1 MAKVKEGI
9 SKVDFSHLSGLPE
22 PVQRYFRHVLV
33 DGQPYINEVII
44 NQTGVLRTSTE
55 KNKWFSFSAQHQ
67 VTPLSKSFEWNARV
81 TLFPAL
87 WISIQDRYLDRV
99 GSGHIKLWSI
109 IPVANDGGHME
120 INSGELHRYLAE
132 GVWYPT
138 ALLPESG
145 VTWKAI
151 DGGKA
156 LASITIDNIT
166 VALEF
171 TFNERGEVV
180 AVYTDGRY
188 GRFGEGYQQ
197 KPWEGHFKD
206 YHEVNGMKVP
216 RYGEV
221 GWWVDGQYELVWK
234 GDIIKTEIVFKD

>member
-1 MAKVKEGI
+1 MQQNQAC
-9 SKVDFSHLSGLPE
+9 VDFSKLESLPA
-22 PVQRYFRHVLV
+22 PVQRYFRHVLT
-33 DGQPYINEVII
+33 DGQTYINQVTI
-44 NQTGVLRTSTE
+44 NQSGVLRTSTD
-55 KNKWFSFSAQHQ
+55 KNKWLTFSAQHN
-67 VTPLSKSFEWNARV
+67 VYPPSKSFEWNARV

-87 WISIQDRYLDRV
+87 WISIRDRYLDGV
-99 GSGHIKLWSI
+99 GSGQIKLFSI
-109 IPVANDGGHME
+109 IPVASDGGHME

-145 VTWKAI
+145 VTWTEI
-151 DGGKA
+151 DDEKA
-156 LASITIDNIT
+156 LASITVNNIT

-171 TFNERGEVV
+171 TFNDTGEVV
-180 AVYTDGRY
+180 AVYTDARY
-188 GRFGEGYQQ
+188 GQFEGGYQL

-216 RYGEV
+216 KYGEV

-234 GDIIKTEIVFKD
+234 GDIVRIVYR